1 MNVRKQQIQDDLLTK
16 FMSKNG
22 EPAQDPTAGGLST
35 ALKSKAPLDDAEAM
49 LAEADLS
56 LEEHTQTEQGEED
69 TAHDSDACE
78 TPSVAVEEPAGNA
91 ASTYALPVGGAV
103 LGLVG
108 VVQGVCG
115 AASSLGATLAMG
127 VGMNPSSWLVL
138 GAVATCTGLVRN
150 QVARTLAIAKRQQA
164 SQQDLCAQVA
174 QLADRHAHND
184 RPPAQ
189 GEELERVLMALE
201 RQDEKVNNLTKALKM
216 YGKPLMEIAN
226 GSADVTSQVTGMRA
240 QVQAL
245 EQGLQKVGTGT
256 PSGELTEAIARKLE
270 GMAEKFSPQGLQQQL
285 VRLEASVQAISQRLD
300 DSEVRKS
307 LLRLEDAEKARS
319 RKLEELAR
327 TDTVHQDVEKLEN
340 QIDRGLGKLGNVLE
354 QVRNGNLGAI
364 ETSMRDMQR
373 ELAGL
378 ATAVAQIQQSV
389 RTGGGRNTAA
399 GSQSQSQSQS
409 TQISPNTP
417 QAPASQNAAPTAMN
431 TAETST
437 TAAKPAAAPA
447 VPTDT
452 QSLSDAQAGAAQNQ
466 TGTRATSGKNVL
478 GAIAKLKKLKN

>member
-22 EPAQDPTAGGLST
+22 EPARDPSAGGLST
-35 ALKSKAPLDDAEAM
+35 ALQTKAPLDDADAI
-49 LAEADLS
+49 LAEADTS
-56 LEEHTQTEQGEED
+56 LDETTQTEQETED
-69 TAHDSDACE
+69 TAHDADVSESTAA
-78 TPSVAVEEPAGNA
+78 AVEEPASSA
-91 ASTYALPVGGAV
+91 MSQYALPVGGAV

-108 VVQGVCG
+108 VVQSVCG
-115 AASSLGATLAMG
+115 AASSMGAALAMG
-127 VGMNPSSWLVL
+127 MGMNPSSWLVL
-138 GAVATCTGLVRN
+138 GTVAACTGIVRN
-150 QVARTLAIAKRQQA
+150 QVARTTAIAKRQQA
-164 SQQDLCAQVA
+164 SQQALHTQVS

-226 GSADVTSQVTGMRA
+226 GSADVTSQVNAMRT
-240 QVQAL
+240 QVQTL
-245 EQGLQKVGTGT
+245 EQSLQKLSTGT
-256 PSGELTEAIARKLE
+256 PSGEWTETIARKIE
-270 GMAEKFSPQGLQQQL
+270 AMADKFSPQGLQQQL
-285 VRLEASVQAISQRLD
+285 VRLEASVQSISQRLD

-307 LLRLEDAEKARS
+307 LLRLEDAEKTRS

-340 QIDRGLGKLGNVLE
+340 QIDRGLGKLGQVLE
-354 QVRNGNLGAI
+354 QLRNGNLGTI

-389 RTGGGRNTAA
+389 RTGGGRNAA
-399 GSQSQSQSQS
+399 APTSQNQNAPQAPS
-409 TQISPNTP
+409 TP
-417 QAPASQNAAPTAMN
+417 QASQSAAPAPSATTDANATA
-431 TAETST
+431 S
-437 TAAKPAAAPA
+437 KPAAAPA
-447 VPTDT
+447 NPVET
-452 QSLSDAQAGAAQNQ
+452 QGLSDAQAGAAQNQ